1 MATLVEVVCPEG
13 VGEGDMIQVEHCGQS
28 FDVPLPAGVAAGCA
42 FQVELPELIEPP
54 LDLSGLSMDA
64 PTEPAETET
73 EAEKQKAKLKIIE
86 DAMAAGRLTSD
97 QACLLQYLMESL
109 YDFDALDDFIDAHAR
124 QFEEYEKDGEQR
136 LEWTMTHQ
144 RYVTMVEGH
153 IADELEVQAPHPP
166 APADWRLGL
175 PLLTRASSPRTS
187 VGMRPVYI
195 PSSRR
200 PLKATTEP
208 APSSHA
214 SSAWAVPPAMPPA
227 APASSSHPRSPWR
240 APLSVPRFPPADYD
254 LFCRS
259 MKAGGGS
266 LKVSLQDLEKLGG
279 TYSAFGGDEDEDE
292 DEE

>member
-42 FQVELPELIEPP
+42 FQVELPELPEPP
-54 LDLSGLSMDA
+54 LDVSGLSMDG
-64 PTEPAETET
+64 PTEPAELHAETET
-73 EAEKQKAKLKIIE
+73 EAEKEKAKLKIIE
-86 DAMAAGRLTSD
+86 DAMLAGRLTSD

-109 YDFDALDDFIDAHAR
+109 YDYDALDDFIDAHAR
-124 QFEEYEKDGEQR
+124 QFEEYEKDGEQC

-187 VGMRPVYI
+187 VGMRRGYI

-214 SSAWAVPPAMPPA
+214 CSAWAVPPAMPPTTPAPTPTPTPTPYPTPTPTPTHYPTRTPAPTPTPTA
-227 APASSSHPRSPWR
+227 APARSSRPRSPW
-240 APLSVPRFPPADYD
+240 
-254 LFCRS
+254 
-259 MKAGGGS
+259 
-266 LKVSLQDLEKLGG
+266 
-279 TYSAFGGDEDEDE
+279 
-292 DEE
+292 